1 MRSQK
6 TKINLLFI
14 GDPDSGYL
22 SNINSLSLHQIS
34 IFMSFESLGLSHNII
49 HSVKKLG
56 YLKPFPIQEQA
67 VPVILQGKDLM
78 GIAQT
83 GSGKTACFVMPIL
96 EKLQNSEVKKDRNV
110 QVLILVPTRELAI
123 QIDEVFRAF
132 TENLKRD
139 IRTMA
144 VYGGVS
150 INPQMKGMFGV
161 EILIATPGRLLD
173 LIDHNALSISGIQH
187 LVIDEADKM
196 FQLGFGEEMNKLF
209 AMMPVVKQTTL
220 FSATLNDKVS
230 EMKERL
236 SINPVII
243 EIKKEEVEID
253 NIEQLAYHV
262 SPENKGPFLRYLIK
276 EKKVEKALIF
286 VSSTRSADNLVEK
299 LKKNKIK
306 AVAIHSQ
313 KSQGARR
320 NNLEEFKVNGAQIL
334 VATDLIG
341 RGIHIESLPCVINYE
356 LPRSPL
362 DYIHRIGRTGRAG
375 EKGTAINILTDDE
388 LQHFRVIQ
396 KKMGRKVTLQRTE
409 GVDLHGY

>member
-1 MRSQK
+1 
-6 TKINLLFI
+6 
-14 GDPDSGYL
+14 
-22 SNINSLSLHQIS
+22 
-34 IFMSFESLGLSHNII
+34 MSFESLGLSHNII
-49 HSVKKLG
+49 RSVNKLG

-132 TENLKRD
+132 TENLKREV
-139 IRTMA
+139 RTMA

-161 EILIATPGRLLD
+161 EVLIATPGRLLD

-236 SINPVII
+236 SINPTII

-341 RGIHIESLPCVINYE
+341 RGIHIEALPCVINYE

-362 DYIHRIGRTGRAG
+362 DYIHRIGRTGRAN
-375 EKGTAINILTDDE
+375 EKGTAISILTDDE

-409 GVDLHGY
+409 GIDLHGY

>member
-1 MRSQK
+1 
-6 TKINLLFI
+6 
-14 GDPDSGYL
+14 
-22 SNINSLSLHQIS
+22 
-34 IFMSFESLGLSHNII
+34 MSFESLGLSHNII
-49 HSVKKLG
+49 RSVKKLG

-67 VPVILQGKDLM
+67 VPVILEGKDLM

-96 EKLQNSEVKKDRNV
+96 EKLQNAEVKKNRNV

-132 TENLKRD
+132 TENLKREV
-139 IRTMA
+139 RTMA

-161 EILIATPGRLLD
+161 EVLIATPGRLLD
-173 LIDHNALSISGIQH
+173 LIDHNALSISGIKH

-196 FQLGFGEEMNKLF
+196 FQLGFGEEVNKLF
-209 AMMPVVKQTTL
+209 AMMPVAKQTTL
-220 FSATLNDKVS
+220 FSATLNDKVA

-236 SINPVII
+236 SINPTII

-262 SPENKGPFLRYLIK
+262 APENKGPFLRYLIK

-362 DYIHRIGRTGRAG
+362 DYIHRIGRTGRAN
-375 EKGTAINILTDDE
+375 EKGTAISILTDDE

-396 KKMGRKVTLQRTE
+396 KKMGRKVALQRTE
-409 GVDLHGY
+409 GIDLHGY

>member
-1 MRSQK
+1 M
-6 TKINLLFI
+6 
-14 GDPDSGYL
+14 P
-22 SNINSLSLHQIS
+22 QIS
-34 IFMSFESLGLSHNII
+34 FMSFEALGLSSNII
-49 HSVKKLG
+49 RSVKKLG

-67 VPVILQGKDLM
+67 VPVILQGKNLM

-96 EKLQNSEVKKDRNV
+96 EKLQNTEVKKDRNV

-132 TENLKRD
+132 TDNLKREV
-139 IRTMA
+139 RTMA

-150 INPQMKGMFGV
+150 INPQMKGLFGI

-173 LIDHNALSISGIQH
+173 LIEHNALSISGIKH

-236 SINPVII
+236 SIINPTLI

-262 SPENKGPFLRYLIK
+262 APENKGPFLRYLIK

-341 RGIHIESLPCVINYE
+341 RGIHIDDLPCVINYE

-396 KKMGRKVTLQRTE
+396 KKMGKKVTLQRTE
-409 GVDLHGY
+409 GLDLHSY

>member
-1 MRSQK
+1 MKSQ
-6 TKINLLFI
+6 
-14 GDPDSGYL
+14 YL
-22 SNINSLSLHQIS
+22 IFAQIS

-49 HSVKKLG
+49 RSVNKLG

-67 VPVILQGKDLM
+67 IPVILQGKDLM

-96 EKLQNSEVKKDRNV
+96 EKLQNAEVKKDRNV
-110 QVLILVPTRELAI
+110 QVLILVPTRELTI

-132 TENLKRD
+132 TDNLKRE

-161 EILIATPGRLLD
+161 EVLIATPGRLLD
-173 LIDHNALSISGIQH
+173 LIAHNALSISGIQH
-187 LVIDEADKM
+187 LVVDEADKM

-236 SINPVII
+236 SINPTII

-262 SPENKGPFLRYLIK
+262 SPEDKGPFLRYLIK

-396 KKMGRKVTLQRTE
+396 KKMGKKVTLQRTE
-409 GVDLHGY
+409 GIDLHGY

>member
-1 MRSQK
+1 
-6 TKINLLFI
+6 
-14 GDPDSGYL
+14 
-22 SNINSLSLHQIS
+22 
-34 IFMSFESLGLSHNII
+34 MSFESLGLSHNII
-49 HSVKKLG
+49 KSVKKLG
-56 YLKPFPIQEQA
+56 YLKPFPIQEQSI
-67 VPVILQGKDLM
+67 PVILQGKDLV

-96 EKLQNSEVKKDRNV
+96 EKLQNAEVKKDRNI

-123 QIDEVFRAF
+123 QIDDVFRAF
-132 TENLKRD
+132 TDNLKRD
-139 IRTMA
+139 VRTMA

-150 INPQMKGMFGV
+150 INPQMKGMMGV
-161 EILIATPGRLLD
+161 EVLIATPGRLLD
-173 LIDHNALSISGIQH
+173 LIDHNALSISKIQH

-209 AMMPVVKQTTL
+209 AMMPVAKQTTL
-220 FSATLNDKVS
+220 FTATLDDKVS
-230 EMKERL
+230 EMKARL
-236 SINPVII
+236 SINPTLI
-243 EIKKEEVEID
+243 EIKKEEIEID

-341 RGIHIESLPCVINYE
+341 RGIHIDSLPFVINYE

-396 KKMGRKVTLQRTE
+396 KKMGKKVTLQRT
-409 GVDLHGY
+409 GDINLHGY

>member
-1 MRSQK
+1 
-6 TKINLLFI
+6 
-14 GDPDSGYL
+14 
-22 SNINSLSLHQIS
+22 
-34 IFMSFESLGLSHNII
+34 MSFESLGLSHNII
-49 HSVKKLG
+49 RSVNKLG

-96 EKLQNSEVKKDRNV
+96 EKLQNAEAKKDRNV

-132 TENLKRD
+132 TENLKRE

-161 EILIATPGRLLD
+161 EVLIATPGRLLD

-209 AMMPVVKQTTL
+209 GMMPVVKQTTL

-236 SINPVII
+236 SINPTII

-334 VATDLIG
+334 VATDLLG

-362 DYIHRIGRTGRAG
+362 DYIHRIGRTGRAN
-375 EKGTAINILTDDE
+375 EKGTAISILTDDE

-409 GVDLHGY
+409 GIDLHGY

>member
-1 MRSQK
+1 
-6 TKINLLFI
+6 
-14 GDPDSGYL
+14 
-22 SNINSLSLHQIS
+22 
-34 IFMSFESLGLSHNII
+34 MSFESLGLSHNII
-49 HSVKKLG
+49 YSVNKLG
-56 YLKPFPIQEQA
+56 YLKPFPIQKQA
-67 VPVILQGKDLM
+67 IPVIMQGKDLM

-96 EKLQNSEVKKDRNV
+96 EKLQHTESKKDRNI

-132 TENLKRD
+132 TENLKRE

-173 LIDHNALSISGIQH
+173 LIDHKALSISGIQH

-196 FQLGFGEEMNKLF
+196 FQLGFEEEMNKLF
-209 AMMPVVKQTTL
+209 AMMPVMKQTTL
-220 FSATLNDKVS
+220 FSATLNDKVA

-236 SINPVII
+236 SIHPTII
-243 EIKKEEVEID
+243 KIKKEEVEID

-286 VSSTRSADNLVEK
+286 VSSTKSADNLVEK

-362 DYIHRIGRTGRAG
+362 DYIHRIGRTGRAN
-375 EKGTAINILTDDE
+375 EKGTAISILTDDE

-396 KKMGRKVTLQRTE
+396 KKMGKKVTLQRTE
-409 GVDLHGY
+409 DINLHGY

>member
-1 MRSQK
+1 
-6 TKINLLFI
+6 
-14 GDPDSGYL
+14 
-22 SNINSLSLHQIS
+22 
-34 IFMSFESLGLSHNII
+34 MSFESLGLSGNII
-49 HSVKKLG
+49 SSVKKLG

-67 VPVILQGKDLM
+67 IPVILQGKDLM

-96 EKLQNSEVKKDRNV
+96 EKLQNTDVKKDRNIE
-110 QVLILVPTRELAI
+110 VLILVPTRELAI

-132 TENLKRD
+132 TDNLKRE

-209 AMMPVVKQTTL
+209 GLMPVMKQTTL
-220 FSATLNDKVS
+220 FSATLDDKVS
-230 EMKERL
+230 DMKERL
-236 SINPVII
+236 SINPTLI
-243 EIKKEEVEID
+243 EIKKEEIEID

-341 RGIHIESLPCVINYE
+341 RGIHIDDLPCVINYE

-375 EKGTAINILTDDE
+375 EKGIAINILTDDE

-396 KKMGRKVTLQRTE
+396 KKMGKKVTLQRT
-409 GVDLHGY
+409 GDIDLHGY

>member
-1 MRSQK
+1 
-6 TKINLLFI
+6 
-14 GDPDSGYL
+14 
-22 SNINSLSLHQIS
+22 
-34 IFMSFESLGLSHNII
+34 MSFESLGLSSNII

-56 YLKPFPIQEQA
+56 YLKPFPIQEQTI
-67 VPVILQGKDLM
+67 PIILQGKDLV

-96 EKLQNSEVKKDRNV
+96 EKLQNAEVKKDRNV

-132 TENLKRD
+132 TENLKRE

-161 EILIATPGRLLD
+161 EVLIATPGRLLD
-173 LIDHNALSISGIQH
+173 LIDHNALSISGIKH

-209 AMMPVVKQTTL
+209 GMMPVMKQKTL
-220 FSATLNDKVS
+220 FSATLDDKVS
-230 EMKERL
+230 EMKKRL
-236 SINPVII
+236 SMNPVLI

-286 VSSTRSADNLVEK
+286 VSSTKSADNLVEK

-396 KKMGRKVTLQRTE
+396 KKMGKKVTLQRTE
-409 GVDLHGY
+409 GIDLHGY

>member
-1 MRSQK
+1 
-6 TKINLLFI
+6 
-14 GDPDSGYL
+14 
-22 SNINSLSLHQIS
+22 
-34 IFMSFESLGLSHNII
+34 MSFESLGLSHNII
-49 HSVKKLG
+49 HSVNKLG

-67 VPVILQGKDLM
+67 IPVILQGKDLM

-96 EKLQNSEVKKDRNV
+96 EKLQNADVKKDRNV

-132 TENLKRD
+132 TENLKRE
-139 IRTMA
+139 IRTMS

-161 EILIATPGRLLD
+161 EVLIATPGRLLD

-209 AMMPVVKQTTL
+209 AQMPVIKQTTL

-236 SINPVII
+236 SIDPVMI

-286 VSSTRSADNLVEK
+286 VSSTRSADHLVEK

-362 DYIHRIGRTGRAG
+362 DYIHRIGRTGRAN

-396 KKMGRKVTLQRTE
+396 KKMGKKITLQRTE
-409 GVDLHGY
+409 GIDLHGY

>member
-1 MRSQK
+1 
-6 TKINLLFI
+6 
-14 GDPDSGYL
+14 
-22 SNINSLSLHQIS
+22 
-34 IFMSFESLGLSHNII
+34 MSFESLGLSSNII

-67 VPVILQGKDLM
+67 VPVILQGKDLV
-78 GIAQT
+78 GIAET

-96 EKLQNSEVKKDRNV
+96 EKLQNAEVKKDRNV

-132 TENLKRD
+132 TENLKRE

-161 EILIATPGRLLD
+161 EVLIATPGRLLD
-173 LIDHNALSISGIQH
+173 LIDHKALSISGIQH

-196 FQLGFGEEMNKLF
+196 FQLGFGEEMDKLF
-209 AMMPVVKQTTL
+209 GMMPVMKQTTL
-220 FSATLNDKVS
+220 FSATLDDKVS
-230 EMKERL
+230 EMKKRI
-236 SINPVII
+236 SMNPVLI

-262 SPENKGPFLRYLIK
+262 APEDKGPFLRYLIK

-286 VSSTRSADNLVEK
+286 VSSTKSADNLVEK

-396 KKMGRKVTLQRTE
+396 KKMGKKITLQRTE
-409 GVDLHGY
+409 GIDLHGY

>member
-1 MRSQK
+1 
-6 TKINLLFI
+6 
-14 GDPDSGYL
+14 
-22 SNINSLSLHQIS
+22 
-34 IFMSFESLGLSHNII
+34 MSFESLGLSHNII
-49 HSVKKLG
+49 RSVNKLG

-132 TENLKRD
+132 TENLKREV
-139 IRTMA
+139 RTMA

-161 EILIATPGRLLD
+161 EVLIATPGRLLD
-173 LIDHNALSISGIQH
+173 LIDHNALSISGIRH

-236 SINPVII
+236 SINPTII

-262 SPENKGPFLRYLIK
+262 FPENKGPFLRYLIK

-362 DYIHRIGRTGRAG
+362 DYIHRIGRTGRAN

-396 KKMGRKVTLQRTE
+396 KKMGKKVTLQRTE
-409 GVDLHGY
+409 GIDLHGY

>member
-1 MRSQK
+1 
-6 TKINLLFI
+6 
-14 GDPDSGYL
+14 
-22 SNINSLSLHQIS
+22 
-34 IFMSFESLGLSHNII
+34 MSFESLGLSSNII
-49 HSVKKLG
+49 NSVKKLG

-96 EKLQNSEVKKDRNV
+96 DKLQNEEVKKNRNV
-110 QVLILVPTRELAI
+110 QILILVPTRELAI

-132 TENLKRD
+132 TENLKREV
-139 IRTMA
+139 RTMA

-161 EILIATPGRLLD
+161 EVLIATPGRLLD
-173 LIDHNALSISGIQH
+173 LIDHNALSISEIRH

-209 AMMPVVKQTTL
+209 GLMPAMKQTTL
-220 FSATLNDKVS
+220 FSATLDDKVS
-230 EMKERL
+230 EMKKRL
-236 SINPVII
+236 SIDPTLI
-243 EIKKEEVEID
+243 EIKKDEVEID
-253 NIEQLAYHV
+253 NIEQFAYHV
-262 SPENKGPFLRYLIK
+262 APENKGPFLRYLIK

-286 VSSTRSADNLVEK
+286 VSSTKSADNLVEK

-341 RGIHIESLPCVINYE
+341 RGIHIDDLPCVINYE

-375 EKGTAINILTDDE
+375 AKGTAINILTDDE

-396 KKMGRKVTLQRTE
+396 KKMGKKVTLQRTE
-409 GVDLHGY
+409 GTDLHGY

>member
-1 MRSQK
+1 
-6 TKINLLFI
+6 
-14 GDPDSGYL
+14 
-22 SNINSLSLHQIS
+22 
-34 IFMSFESLGLSHNII
+34 MSFESLGLSNNII
-49 HSVKKLG
+49 RSVKKLG

-78 GIAQT
+78 GIAKT

-96 EKLQNSEVKKDRNV
+96 EKLQNSEAKKGRNI

-132 TENLKRD
+132 TENLKRE

-161 EILIATPGRLLD
+161 EVLIATPGRLLD
-173 LIDHNALSISGIQH
+173 LIDHNALSISEIQH

-209 AMMPVVKQTTL
+209 ALMPVVKQTVL
-220 FSATLNDKVS
+220 FSATLNDKVA

-236 SINPVII
+236 SINPTII

-253 NIEQLAYHV
+253 NIEQFAYHV
-262 SPENKGPFLRYLIK
+262 LPENKGPFLRYLIK

-320 NNLEEFKVNGAQIL
+320 NNLEEFKSNGAQIL

-341 RGIHIESLPCVINYE
+341 RGIHIDDLPCVINYE

-362 DYIHRIGRTGRAG
+362 DYIHRIGRTGRAN
-375 EKGTAINILTDDE
+375 EKGIAINILTDDE

-396 KKMGRKVTLQRTE
+396 KKMGKKVTLERTE
-409 GVDLHGY
+409 GINLHGY

>member
-1 MRSQK
+1 
-6 TKINLLFI
+6 
-14 GDPDSGYL
+14 
-22 SNINSLSLHQIS
+22 
-34 IFMSFESLGLSHNII
+34 MSFESLGLSHNII
-49 HSVKKLG
+49 QSVKKLG

-67 VPVILQGKDLM
+67 IPVILQGKDLM
-78 GIAQT
+78 AIAQT

-96 EKLQNSEVKKDRNV
+96 EKLQHSEVKKDRNV

-132 TENLKRD
+132 TENLKRE

-161 EILIATPGRLLD
+161 EVLIATPGRLLD

-220 FSATLNDKVS
+220 FSATLDDKVS

-236 SINPVII
+236 SIHPVMI
-243 EIKKEEVEID
+243 EIKKEEVEIE

-262 SPENKGPFLRYLIK
+262 TPENKGPFLRYLIK

-396 KKMGRKVTLQRTE
+396 KKMGKKVTLQRT
-409 GVDLHGY
+409 GDIDLHGY

>member
-1 MRSQK
+1 
-6 TKINLLFI
+6 
-14 GDPDSGYL
+14 
-22 SNINSLSLHQIS
+22 
-34 IFMSFESLGLSHNII
+34 MSFESLGLSHNII
-49 HSVKKLG
+49 RSVKKLG

-96 EKLQNSEVKKDRNV
+96 EKLQNADAKKDRNV

-132 TENLKRD
+132 TDNLKREV
-139 IRTMA
+139 RTMA

-161 EILIATPGRLLD
+161 EVLIATPGRLLD
-173 LIDHNALSISGIQH
+173 LIDHNALSISGIKH

-196 FQLGFGEEMNKLF
+196 FQLGFSEEMNKLF
-209 AMMPVVKQTTL
+209 AMMPVAKQTTL

-262 SPENKGPFLRYLIK
+262 APENKGPFLRYLIK
-276 EKKVEKALIF
+276 EKKVEKAIVF

-320 NNLEEFKVNGAQIL
+320 NNLEEFKVDGAQIL

-362 DYIHRIGRTGRAG
+362 DYIHRIGRTGRAN
-375 EKGTAINILTDDE
+375 EKGTAISILTDDE

-409 GVDLHGY
+409 GIDLHGY

>member
-1 MRSQK
+1 
-6 TKINLLFI
+6 
-14 GDPDSGYL
+14 
-22 SNINSLSLHQIS
+22 
-34 IFMSFESLGLSHNII
+34 MSFESLGLSHNII

-96 EKLQNSEVKKDRNV
+96 EKLQNTEVKKDRNV
-110 QVLILVPTRELAI
+110 QVLVLVPTRELAI

-132 TENLKRD
+132 TENLKREV
-139 IRTMA
+139 RTMA

-150 INPQMKGMFGV
+150 INPQMKGAFGV
-161 EILIATPGRLLD
+161 EVLIATPGRLLD
-173 LIDHNALSISGIQH
+173 LIEHNALSISRIQH

-209 AMMPVVKQTTL
+209 AMIPVAKQVTL

-236 SINPVII
+236 SINPTII

-253 NIEQLAYHV
+253 TIEQLAYHV

-276 EKKVEKALIF
+276 EKNIEKALIF

-320 NNLEEFKVNGAQIL
+320 NNLEEFKGKGAQIL

-341 RGIHIESLPCVINYE
+341 RGIHIDALPYVINYE

-362 DYIHRIGRTGRAG
+362 DYIHRIGRTGRAN
-375 EKGTAINILTDDE
+375 EKGAAINILTDDE

-396 KKMGRKVTLQRTE
+396 KKMGKKIPLQRTE
-409 GVDLHGY
+409 DINLHGY

>member
-1 MRSQK
+1 
-6 TKINLLFI
+6 
-14 GDPDSGYL
+14 
-22 SNINSLSLHQIS
+22 
-34 IFMSFESLGLSHNII
+34 MSFESLGLSHNII
-49 HSVKKLG
+49 RSVNKLG

-96 EKLQNSEVKKDRNV
+96 EKLQNAEVKKDRNV

-132 TENLKRD
+132 TENLKRE

-161 EILIATPGRLLD
+161 EVLIATPGRLLD

-209 AMMPVVKQTTL
+209 ALMPVAKQTTL

-236 SINPVII
+236 SINPVMI

-362 DYIHRIGRTGRAG
+362 DYIHRIGRTGRAN
-375 EKGTAINILTDDE
+375 EKGTAISILTDDE

-396 KKMGRKVTLQRTE
+396 KKMGKKVTLQRT
-409 GVDLHGY
+409 GDIDLHGY

>member
-1 MRSQK
+1 
-6 TKINLLFI
+6 
-14 GDPDSGYL
+14 
-22 SNINSLSLHQIS
+22 
-34 IFMSFESLGLSHNII
+34 MSFESLGLSNNII
-49 HSVKKLG
+49 NSVKKLG

-67 VPVILQGKDLM
+67 IPVILEGKDLM

-96 EKLQNSEVKKDRNV
+96 EKLQNAEVKKDRNI

-123 QIDEVFRAF
+123 QIDEVFRVF
-132 TENLKRD
+132 TDNLKRD

-161 EILIATPGRLLD
+161 EVLIATPGRLLD
-173 LIDHNALSISGIQH
+173 LIEHNALSISGIQH

-209 AMMPVVKQTTL
+209 GLMPVMKQVTL
-220 FSATLNDKVS
+220 FSATLDDKVS

-236 SINPVII
+236 SINPTLI
-243 EIKKEEVEID
+243 EIKREEVQID
-253 NIEQLAYHV
+253 DIEQLAYHV

-306 AVAIHSQ
+306 AVAIHGQ

-334 VATDLIG
+334 VATDLLG
-341 RGIHIESLPCVINYE
+341 RGIHIDALPCVINYE

-396 KKMGRKVTLQRTE
+396 KKMGKKVTLQRTE
-409 GVDLHGY
+409 GIELHGY

>member
-1 MRSQK
+1 
-6 TKINLLFI
+6 
-14 GDPDSGYL
+14 
-22 SNINSLSLHQIS
+22 
-34 IFMSFESLGLSHNII
+34 MSFESLGLSHNII
-49 HSVKKLG
+49 RSVNKLG
-56 YLKPFPIQEQA
+56 YLKPFPIQEKA
-67 VPVILQGKDLM
+67 VPVILKGKDLM

-96 EKLQNSEVKKDRNV
+96 EKLQNAEVKKDRNV

-132 TENLKRD
+132 TENLKREV
-139 IRTMA
+139 RTMA

-161 EILIATPGRLLD
+161 EVLIATPGRLLD
-173 LIDHNALSISGIQH
+173 LIDHNALSISNIQH

-196 FQLGFGEEMNKLF
+196 FQLGFGEEMDKLF
-209 AMMPVVKQTTL
+209 ALMPVVKQTTL
-220 FSATLNDKVS
+220 FSATMNDKVA

-236 SINPVII
+236 SIDPVII

-262 SPENKGPFLRYLIK
+262 SPEKKGPFLRYLIK
-276 EKKVEKALIF
+276 ERKVEKALIF
-286 VSSTRSADNLVEK
+286 VSSTRAADNLVEK

-320 NNLEEFKVNGAQIL
+320 NNLEEFRSNGAQIL

-362 DYIHRIGRTGRAG
+362 DYIHRIGRTGRAN
-375 EKGTAINILTDDE
+375 EKGTAISILTDDE

-409 GVDLHGY
+409 DIDLHGY

>member
-1 MRSQK
+1 
-6 TKINLLFI
+6 
-14 GDPDSGYL
+14 
-22 SNINSLSLHQIS
+22 
-34 IFMSFESLGLSHNII
+34 MSFESLGLSHNII
-49 HSVKKLG
+49 RSVKKLG

-67 VPVILQGKDLM
+67 VPVILQGKDLI

-96 EKLQNSEVKKDRNV
+96 EKLQNTESKKGRNI

-132 TENLKRD
+132 TENLKRE

-161 EILIATPGRLLD
+161 EVLIATPGRLLD
-173 LIDHNALSISGIQH
+173 LIDHNALSISEIQH

-209 AMMPVVKQTTL
+209 TLMPAVKQTTL

-236 SINPVII
+236 FINPTII

-320 NNLEEFKVNGAQIL
+320 NNLEEFKSNGAQIL

-341 RGIHIESLPCVINYE
+341 RGIHIDYLPCVINYE

-362 DYIHRIGRTGRAG
+362 DYIHRIGRTGRAN
-375 EKGTAINILTDDE
+375 EKGIAINILTDDE

-396 KKMGRKVTLQRTE
+396 KKMGKKVPLERTE
-409 GVDLHGY
+409 EINLHGY

>member
-1 MRSQK
+1 
-6 TKINLLFI
+6 
-14 GDPDSGYL
+14 
-22 SNINSLSLHQIS
+22 
-34 IFMSFESLGLSHNII
+34 MSFESLGLSHNII
-49 HSVKKLG
+49 RSVKKLG

-67 VPVILQGKDLM
+67 VPVILRGKDLM

-96 EKLQNSEVKKDRNV
+96 EKLQNTEVKKDRNV

-132 TENLKRD
+132 TDNLKRE

-150 INPQMKGMFGV
+150 INPQMKGLFGV
-161 EILIATPGRLLD
+161 EVLIATPGRLLD

-196 FQLGFGEEMNKLF
+196 FQSGFGEEMNKLF
-209 AMMPVVKQTTL
+209 AMMPVARQTIL

-236 SINPVII
+236 SINPTIV

-262 SPENKGPFLRYLIK
+262 APENKGPFLRYLIK

-286 VSSTRSADNLVEK
+286 VSSTRAADNLVEK

-320 NNLEEFKVNGAQIL
+320 NNLEEFKSNGAQIL

-362 DYIHRIGRTGRAG
+362 DYIHRIGRTGRAH
-375 EKGTAINILTDDE
+375 EKGTAITILTDDE

-409 GVDLHGY
+409 DVNLHGY

>member
-1 MRSQK
+1 
-6 TKINLLFI
+6 
-14 GDPDSGYL
+14 
-22 SNINSLSLHQIS
+22 
-34 IFMSFESLGLSHNII
+34 MSFESLGLSHNII
-49 HSVKKLG
+49 RSVNKLG

-67 VPVILQGKDLM
+67 VPAILQGKDLM

-96 EKLQNSEVKKDRNV
+96 EKLQSAEVKKDRNV

-123 QIDEVFRAF
+123 QIDEVCRAF
-132 TENLKRD
+132 TENLKREV
-139 IRTMA
+139 RTMA

-161 EILIATPGRLLD
+161 EVLIATPGRLLD
-173 LIDHNALSISGIQH
+173 LIDHNALSISGIKH

-209 AMMPVVKQTTL
+209 AMMPVAKQTIL
-220 FSATLNDKVS
+220 FSATLNDKVA

-236 SINPVII
+236 SINPILI

-253 NIEQLAYHV
+253 NIEQFAYHV
-262 SPENKGPFLRYLIK
+262 APENKGPFLRYLIK
-276 EKKVEKALIF
+276 EKKVEKALVF
-286 VSSTRSADNLVEK
+286 VSSIRSADNLVEK

-320 NNLEEFKVNGAQIL
+320 NNLEEFKVDGAQIL

-362 DYIHRIGRTGRAG
+362 DYIHRIGRTGRAN
-375 EKGTAINILTDDE
+375 EKGTAISILTDDE
-388 LQHFRVIQ
+388 LHHFRVIQ
-396 KKMGRKVTLQRTE
+396 KKMGKKVPLQRTE
-409 GVDLHGY
+409 GIDLHGY

>member
-1 MRSQK
+1 
-6 TKINLLFI
+6 
-14 GDPDSGYL
+14 
-22 SNINSLSLHQIS
+22 
-34 IFMSFESLGLSHNII
+34 MSFESLGLSHNII
-49 HSVKKLG
+49 RSVKKLG

-78 GIAQT
+78 GIAKT

-96 EKLQNSEVKKDRNV
+96 EKLQNTEAKKGRNV

-161 EILIATPGRLLD
+161 EVLIATPGRLLD
-173 LIDHNALSISGIQH
+173 LIDHNALSISEIKH

-196 FQLGFGEEMNKLF
+196 FQLGFGEEMNRLF
-209 AMMPVVKQTTL
+209 ELMPVVKQTTL
-220 FSATLNDKVS
+220 FSATLNDKVT

-236 SINPVII
+236 SINPTII
-243 EIKKEEVEID
+243 EIKKEDVEID
-253 NIEQLAYHV
+253 NIEQFAYHV
-262 SPENKGPFLRYLIK
+262 APENKGPFLRYLIK

-313 KSQGARR
+313 KSQGARK
-320 NNLEEFKVNGAQIL
+320 NNLEEFKSNGAQIL

-341 RGIHIESLPCVINYE
+341 RGIHIDYLPCVINYE

-362 DYIHRIGRTGRAG
+362 DYIHRIGRTGRAN

-396 KKMGRKVTLQRTE
+396 KKMGKKVPLERTE
-409 GVDLHGY
+409 GINLHGY